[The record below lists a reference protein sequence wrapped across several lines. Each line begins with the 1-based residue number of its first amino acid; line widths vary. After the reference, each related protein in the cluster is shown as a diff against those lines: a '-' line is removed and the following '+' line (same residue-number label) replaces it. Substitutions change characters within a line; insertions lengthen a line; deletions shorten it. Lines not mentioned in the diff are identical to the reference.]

1 MNTEIQKK
9 ENFKDLIKKYSK
21 IIYLIILIFV
31 IFGISYIWLDSNNKS
46 KKIKISEIFIE
57 GKVLLQNKKL
67 SGAKE
72 VFVGIINEKD
82 NVYSPLSLFLIIDKN
97 LDEDQNKITN
107 YFDLV
112 LSIKDIEEEDRNS
125 IILKKAI
132 FISENNQEED
142 MLNLLNPIIN
152 SESVWKLQSAKF
164 IGDYYF
170 SKKQFKKAK
179 EYYSILLNEEI
190 ETSEVNEIKRKINII
205 DNE

>member
-31 IFGISYIWLDSNNKS
+31 IFGISYTWFDSNNKN
-46 KKIKISEIFIE
+46 KKIKISENFIE

-82 NVYSPLSLFLIIDKN
+82 NIYSPLSLFLIIDKN
-97 LDEDQNKITN
+97 LEEDQNKIIN

-142 MLNLLNPIIN
+142 ILNLLNPIIN

>member
-46 KKIKISEIFIE
+46 KKIKISENFIE

-82 NVYSPLSLFLIIDKN
+82 NIYSPLSLFLIIDKN
-97 LDEDQNKITN
+97 LEEDQNKIIN

>member
-31 IFGISYIWLDSNNKS
+31 IFGISYTWFDSNNKN
-46 KKIKISEIFIE
+46 KKIKISENFIE

-97 LDEDQNKITN
+97 LEEDQNKITN

-142 MLNLLNPIIN
+142 ILNLLNPIIN

>member
-31 IFGISYIWLDSNNKS
+31 IFGISYIWFDSNNKS
-46 KKIKISEIFIE
+46 KKIKISENFIE

-97 LDEDQNKITN
+97 LEEDQNKITN

>member
-46 KKIKISEIFIE
+46 KKIKISENFIE

-97 LDEDQNKITN
+97 LEEDQNKITN

>member
-46 KKIKISEIFIE
+46 KKIKISENFIE

-97 LDEDQNKITN
+97 LEEDQNKITN

-132 FISENNQEED
+132 FI
-142 MLNLLNPIIN
+142 MARLI
-152 SESVWKLQSAKF
+152 
-164 IGDYYF
+164 
-170 SKKQFKKAK
+170 
-179 EYYSILLNEEI
+179 
-190 ETSEVNEIKRKINII
+190 
-205 DNE
+205 

>member
-31 IFGISYIWLDSNNKS
+31 IFGISYTWFDSNNKN
-46 KKIKISEIFIE
+46 KKIKISENFIE

-82 NVYSPLSLFLIIDKN
+82 NIYSPLSLFLIIDKN
-97 LDEDQNKITN
+97 LEEDQNKITN

-142 MLNLLNPIIN
+142 ILNLLNPIIN